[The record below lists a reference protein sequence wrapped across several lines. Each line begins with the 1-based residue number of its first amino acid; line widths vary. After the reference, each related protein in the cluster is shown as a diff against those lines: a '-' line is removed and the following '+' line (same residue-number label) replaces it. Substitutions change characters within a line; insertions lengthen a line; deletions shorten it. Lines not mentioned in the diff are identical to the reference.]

1 MVEKRLQD
9 LREERFWTQTQVAET
24 INISQRAYSHYE
36 RGTRQVPLT
45 VLVQLAALYE
55 VSLDYI
61 VGLTDDPTIYYS
73 HDFEK

>member
-73 HDFEK
+73 HDSEK